1 MSHPL
6 RPPTPPQQQQKL
18 ELPIPFPFQPYPAQK
33 ALMQQLYQTLDT
45 GHVGLFESP
54 TGTGKSLSLICAGLY
69 WLKER
74 QRKDDAGEDDPV
86 AASSS
91 STCATTDTTIKAA
104 AEPDWLR
111 DYDKDKERTAAAEK
125 RGKVC
130 GRRQALRLRL
140 EEARHASHRLSALR
154 PERRPGSNDDGRTQ
168 HNKKRSGT
176 GKGCKTNAKDKEDMD
191 EEEDSDLL
199 PAEYESSKESDDDSD
214 EDTVGAGLNKKDEK
228 EEEEGEELDR
238 STMKILYCSRTHS
251 QLSQFVMEIQK
262 TAFKDNT
269 RVISLSSRKNLCI
282 NDDVLKLGSDGRI
295 SDRCLDMQKTKMKKP
310 TAATLATSLSAGPND
325 PTVMT
330 SKKRTRAPPSSKQT
344 TKCPFLPSDGVKQQT
359 LYRDHALSQIR
370 NLEDLAELG
379 KKLGTCSYYGTRRAL
394 AQAEVICMPYA
405 TLLHKG
411 TRESMKIPLK
421 GNVVLVD
428 EAHNLVE
435 AINAIHSSQL
445 SLQAMSR
452 ALVQVTLYWERY
464 NTRLS
469 GKNAVYVQQIIRIL
483 KGLVDVVRA
492 KAYSGG
498 ATSGWMAS
506 GATATA
512 DDEAVSTI
520 IMSVNELVFEADMD
534 NVNLF
539 KLVRYMEQSQI
550 AKKVLG
556 FADRR
561 LGEVQI
567 HRSESESGST
577 LSSSV
582 IPSAAAGAP
591 EDADENAEY
600 VSSHISSLQT
610 VQTFLTTLT
619 GSNQDG
625 RIVLETGHGP
635 QRGRKRPAAGLKYIM
650 LNAAVHFR
658 KIVAEARS
666 VVLVG
671 GTMRPVAPIV
681 AQLFPD
687 LSASQLD
694 VFSCGHVIPP
704 ENLTSLCV
712 SKGPTGVGFDFTHK
726 SRVLP
731 EQMDELGRLL
741 LNVCTIIPGGVV
753 VFFPSYGYEE
763 MVVRR
768 WRETGLMSKL
778 QTKKATFTEPKRA
791 KDVDAVLQAF
801 SAAIV
806 SNPNHDDTSKG
817 NSRSCGGG
825 GGGGGAILFCV
836 VGAKMSEG
844 INFADDMA
852 RCVVMVGLPYP
863 DRRDPELQQKLQYL
877 DSLQSSQGGVPC
889 SCSESSWE
897 ARGGGA
903 FGPMSGKSYYQ
914 NLCMR
919 AVNQSIGRA
928 IRHAND
934 WAAIVLVDR
943 RYIMDPSIFP
953 LLPKWIADRVV
964 PHQQSLDFRQVFVH
978 LSQFVRNKAEGR
990 VASEKE

>member
-1 MSHPL
+1 
-6 RPPTPPQQQQKL
+6 
-18 ELPIPFPFQPYPAQK
+18 
-33 ALMQQLYQTLDT
+33 
-45 GHVGLFESP
+45 
-54 TGTGKSLSLICAGLY
+54 
-69 WLKER
+69 
-74 QRKDDAGEDDPV
+74 
-86 AASSS
+86 
-91 STCATTDTTIKAA
+91 
-104 AEPDWLR
+104 
-111 DYDKDKERTAAAEK
+111 
-125 RGKVC
+125 
-130 GRRQALRLRL
+130 
-140 EEARHASHRLSALR
+140 
-154 PERRPGSNDDGRTQ
+154 
-168 HNKKRSGT
+168 
-176 GKGCKTNAKDKEDMD
+176 
-191 EEEDSDLL
+191 
-199 PAEYESSKESDDDSD
+199 
-214 EDTVGAGLNKKDEK
+214 
-228 EEEEGEELDR
+228 
-238 STMKILYCSRTHS
+238 
-251 QLSQFVMEIQK
+251 MEIQK
-262 TAFKDNT
+262 TAFHDDV

-295 SDRCLDMQKTKMKKP
+295 SDRCLDMQKGKAKEP
-310 TAATLATSLSAGPND
+310 TAAVFVTSSSGGLDNMAG
-325 PTVMT
+325 TT
-330 SKKRTRAPPSSKQT
+330 SKKRHRAPTAKKQT
-344 TKCPFLPSDGVKQQT
+344 TKCPFLPSDGAKQQT
-359 LYRDHALSQIR
+359 LYRDHALSQVR

-379 KKLGTCSYYGTRRAL
+379 KKLGTCSYYGTRRAV

-435 AINAIHSSQL
+435 AINAVHTSQL

-452 ALVQVTLYWERY
+452 ALSQVTLYWERY

-469 GKNAVYVQQIIRIL
+469 GKNAVYVQQVIRVL
-483 KGLVDVVRA
+483 KGLVEFVRT
-492 KAYSGG
+492 KASSVG
-498 ATSGWMAS
+498 AAS
-506 GATATA
+506 GAAAAAATA
-512 DDEAVSTI
+512 EDEAVSTI

-556 FADRR
+556 FANRR

-567 HRSESESGST
+567 HGSEPG
-577 LSSSV
+577 SSSSS
-582 IPSAAAGAP
+582 SATTTAGAAGAP

-600 VSSHISSLQT
+600 VSSHVSSLQF
-610 VQTFLTTLT
+610 VQSFLATLT
-619 GSNQDG
+619 GSSQDG

-635 QRGRKRPAAGLKYIM
+635 QKGRRRPAAGLKYIM

-658 KIVAEARS
+658 EVVAEARS

-671 GTMRPVAPIV
+671 GTMQPVAPIV

-687 LSASQLD
+687 VPASRLD

-704 ENLTSLCV
+704 ENLTALCM

-726 SRVLP
+726 SRILP

-741 LNVCTIIPGGVV
+741 LNVCTVTPGGVV
-753 VFFPSYGYEE
+753 VFLPSYGYEE
-763 MVVRR
+763 VVMRR
-768 WRETGLMSKL
+768 WRETGLLPKL
-778 QTKKATFTEPKRA
+778 QAKKTIFTEPKRA
-791 KDVDAVLQAF
+791 KDVDAVLQAYSGAIAS
-801 SAAIV
+801 SAGSSK
-806 SNPNHDDTSKG
+806 SNSA
-817 NSRSCGGG
+817 GG

-877 DSLQSSQGGVPC
+877 DSLQSS
-889 SCSESSWE
+889 
-897 ARGGGA
+897 RGGAQGA
-903 FGPMSGKSYYQ
+903 GSGSNGGGGGGSALGPVSGKSYYQ

-943 RYIMDPSIFP
+943 RYFTDPSILP

-964 PHQQSLDFRQVFVH
+964 PYQQSLDFGRAFVH
-978 LSQFVRNKAEGR
+978 LSQFFRGKAKG
-990 VASEKE
+990 SGGSG

>member
-1 MSHPL
+1 
-6 RPPTPPQQQQKL
+6 
-18 ELPIPFPFQPYPAQK
+18 
-33 ALMQQLYQTLDT
+33 
-45 GHVGLFESP
+45 
-54 TGTGKSLSLICAGLY
+54 
-69 WLKER
+69 
-74 QRKDDAGEDDPV
+74 
-86 AASSS
+86 
-91 STCATTDTTIKAA
+91 
-104 AEPDWLR
+104 
-111 DYDKDKERTAAAEK
+111 
-125 RGKVC
+125 
-130 GRRQALRLRL
+130 
-140 EEARHASHRLSALR
+140 
-154 PERRPGSNDDGRTQ
+154 
-168 HNKKRSGT
+168 
-176 GKGCKTNAKDKEDMD
+176 
-191 EEEDSDLL
+191 
-199 PAEYESSKESDDDSD
+199 
-214 EDTVGAGLNKKDEK
+214 
-228 EEEEGEELDR
+228 
-238 STMKILYCSRTHS
+238 
-251 QLSQFVMEIQK
+251 MEIQK
-262 TAFKDNT
+262 TAFKDDT

-295 SDRCLDMQKTKMKKP
+295 SDRCLDMQKGKTKKP
-310 TAATLATSLSAGPND
+310 TAAVLAASSSAGSND
-325 PTVMT
+325 PAVTT
-330 SKKRTRAPPSSKQT
+330 SKKRPRAPAASKQT
-344 TKCPFLPSDGVKQQT
+344 TAKCPFLPSNGAKQQT

-435 AINAIHSSQL
+435 AINAVHTSQL

-452 ALVQVTLYWERY
+452 ALSQVTLYWERY

-469 GKNAVYVQQIIRIL
+469 GKNAVYVQQVIRVL
-483 KGLVDVVRA
+483 KGLVEFVRT
-492 KAYSGG
+492 KASSGGGASGG
-498 ATSGWMAS
+498 ATNGAVA
-506 GATATA
+506 ATAE
-512 DDEAVSTI
+512 DDTVSTI
-520 IMSVNELVFEADMD
+520 VMSVNELVFEADMD

-567 HRSESESGST
+567 HGSEPGST
-577 LSSSV
+577 SYSSV
-582 IPSAAAGAP
+582 TITAAAGTP
-591 EDADENAEY
+591 DDADENAEY
-600 VSSHISSLQT
+600 VSSHVSSLQI

-635 QRGRKRPAAGLKYIM
+635 QKGRKRPAAGLKYIM

-658 KIVAEARS
+658 EIVAEARS

-671 GTMRPVAPIV
+671 GTMQPVAPIV

-687 LSASQLD
+687 LSSSRLD

-741 LNVCTIIPGGVV
+741 LNVCTITPGGVV
-753 VFFPSYGYEE
+753 VFLPSYGYEE

-768 WRETGLMSKL
+768 WRETGLLSKL
-778 QTKKATFTEPKRA
+778 QTKKAIFTEPKRA
-791 KDVDAVLQAF
+791 KDVDAVLHAF
-801 SAAIV
+801 SAAIA
-806 SNPNHDDTSKG
+806 SNDGGGKG
-817 NSRSCGGG
+817 NSRSGG

-877 DSLQSSQGGVPC
+877 DSLQSSRGDVPC
-889 SCSESSWE
+889 GGSGSRW
-897 ARGGGA
+897 GGGGGSA
-903 FGPMSGKSYYQ
+903 LGPVSGKIYYQ

-943 RYIMDPSIFP
+943 RYFMDPSILP
-953 LLPKWIADRVV
+953 LLPNWIADRVV

-978 LSQFVRNKAEGR
+978 LSQFVRNKAKGSG
-990 VASEKE
+990 ASEKE